1 MSDTVPEVPG
11 YGDLR
16 EIGSGGY
23 SRVYRARQFEF
34 ERPVAIKV
42 LNNRLKDSAAVAAFE
57 RECRTMGALWDHPNI
72 VTVFAS
78 AFTSDERPCIVMKL
92 FHEGSYSQV
101 LRRAG
106 PVVLDELLLLSVKV
120 AGALATAHR
129 EGVVHGDVKPQN
141 IFKSKFG
148 EPALGDFGISTFV
161 GRQDD
166 HAPRGFSVHYAA
178 PELIEGTP
186 GPAADQY
193 SLAATIYTLAL
204 GERPFESADSPTSNT
219 NARVLLRV
227 LDDPTPRLPD
237 RFPTVFAD
245 AVIRAMQR
253 DPAQRYPDLAAFGV
267 ALADVERQLGLR
279 QTGIPLEPLQ
289 RSQPH
294 PEPSPRDAERVA
306 PETGESPRSQPLR
319 ESLPEPRQSR
329 SGPTSTLD
337 RGTKARD
344 SRDPAIPAPK
354 RPSVLRHRRKPPDSL
369 APANRTA
376 TADGTHENE
385 PDDAAHPSEPS
396 AATDESTTA
405 GEPGG
410 TAEGPGQAG
419 TNRTRRVPPTDRAGA
434 PTPQKTAVGSRTVE
448 ARVCRGCGL
457 SQPPSASV
465 CGCCG
470 VALGKGAGAVRR
482 VPQPQLGVIRL
493 SGGRV
498 EALDADL
505 VIGRNPAR
513 EELGP
518 HQRAVVHGEG
528 DRTVSRRHIELRL
541 DGWEVTAS
549 SLGSRTS
556 LRSHNGEVS
565 ELAADVP
572 VRLQPGDTLHYGTSA
587 WLYYASRTV
596 STSGLAGT
604 DDALPGDGSSS
615 AASDQRPE
623 SRPSTTR
630 TTSAKTSLRTSE
642 AAADGRTVEARVCR
656 GCGLSQPPSAS
667 VCGGCGVALSEDAGA
682 VRHVPQPQLGV
693 IRLSGGRVEAL
704 DADLVIGRN
713 PAREELGPHQ
723 RAVVHAE
730 GDRTVSRRHIQLRL
744 DGWQVTASTL
754 GRHTSL
760 RSHNGEVSELAA
772 DVPVGLEPGDTLHYG
787 TSAWLRY
794 ENDDQ
799 R

>member
-1 MSDTVPEVPG
+1 
-11 YGDLR
+11 
-16 EIGSGGY
+16 
-23 SRVYRARQFEF
+23 
-34 ERPVAIKV
+34 
-42 LNNRLKDSAAVAAFE
+42 
-57 RECRTMGALWDHPNI
+57 MGALWDHPNI

-101 LRRAG
+101 LRRSG

-129 EGVVHGDVKPQN
+129 EGVIHGDVKPQN

-204 GERPFESADSPTSNT
+204 GERPFELAGSPTSNT

-227 LDDPTPRLPD
+227 LEDPTPRLPD
-237 RFPTVFAD
+237 RFPSVFAD
-245 AVIRAMQR
+245 AVSRAMQR
-253 DPAQRYPDLAAFGV
+253 DPAQRYRDLAAFGT

-294 PEPSPRDAERVA
+294 PEPSPRDAEQVA
-306 PETGESPRSQPLR
+306 PETGESQRSQPR
-319 ESLPEPRQSR
+319 PESLPEPRQSR

-354 RPSVLRHRRKPPDSL
+354 RPSVLRRRPKPPDSL
-369 APANRTA
+369 APANQAA
-376 TADGTHENE
+376 TADGTNESE

-396 AATDESTTA
+396 AAPDESTTA
-405 GEPGG
+405 GEP
-410 TAEGPGQAG
+410 AEGPGEVG
-419 TNRTRRVPPTDRAGA
+419 PNRARRVPSIGRAGA
-434 PTPQKTAVGSRTVE
+434 PTLQKTAAGRRTVE

-465 CGCCG
+465 CGGCG
-470 VALGKGAGAVRR
+470 VALGKGAGAVRRVPQPQLGMIRLSGGRVETLNADLVIGRNPAREKLGPHQRAVVHGEGDRTVSRRHIELRLNGWEVTATSLGRHTSLKSHSGDVSELSADVPVRLEPGDTLHYGTSAWLHYASRAASTSGPAGTGDALPGDRSNSTAGDQRADSRPSTTRTASAETSSRTSEAMAGKRTVEARVCRGCGLSQPPSASVCGGCGVALGEGAGAVRR

-498 EALDADL
+498 ETLNADL

-541 DGWEVTAS
+541 NGWEVTAS
-549 SLGSRTS
+549 SLGRHTS
-556 LRSHNGEVS
+556 LKSHSGDVS
-565 ELAADVP
+565 ELSADVP
-572 VRLQPGDTLHYGTSA
+572 VR
-587 WLYYASRTV
+587 
-596 STSGLAGT
+596 
-604 DDALPGDGSSS
+604 
-615 AASDQRPE
+615 
-623 SRPSTTR
+623 
-630 TTSAKTSLRTSE
+630 
-642 AAADGRTVEARVCR
+642 
-656 GCGLSQPPSAS
+656 
-667 VCGGCGVALSEDAGA
+667 
-682 VRHVPQPQLGV
+682 
-693 IRLSGGRVEAL
+693 
-704 DADLVIGRN
+704 
-713 PAREELGPHQ
+713 
-723 RAVVHAE
+723 
-730 GDRTVSRRHIQLRL
+730 
-744 DGWQVTASTL
+744 
-754 GRHTSL
+754 
-760 RSHNGEVSELAA
+760 
-772 DVPVGLEPGDTLHYG
+772 LEPGDTLHYG

-794 ENDDQ
+794 EDDEQ